1 MNIAGKGVLDITVI
15 AMGIIVLNEGFDNEA
30 SSTFSEPTSPDQQDQ
45 SQEEPNQEEQ
55 QVAESSASE
64 QTDTEQ
70 KAGDAQ
76 TEESQ
81 TTSTSVLHPEAEVRV
96 LVANGTEVTGAA
108 GATLDTLVANA
119 GYNGVQAVND
129 IGDEILPE
137 TLIYYGQGYD
147 LDAQNIRLIIN
158 ANRNNV
164 FPMPEILP
172 VEDLVDANVLVHVG
186 ADLFLIKVDEQVS

>member
-1 MNIAGKGVLDITVI
+1 MNIAGKGVLLIIAVI

-30 SSTFSEPTSPDQQDQ
+30 SSTFSELTSPDQQDQ

-76 TEESQ
+76 TEERQ

-186 ADLFLIKVDEQVS
+186 ADLFPDQGG

>member
-1 MNIAGKGVLDITVI
+1 MNIAGKGVLLIIAVI
-15 AMGIIVLNEGFDNEA
+15 AMGIIVLNEGFDNEP
-30 SSTFSEPTSPDQQDQ
+30 SSTFSEPANSDQQDQ

-76 TEESQ
+76 TDESQ

-129 IGDEILPE
+129 IGDEINAKINLSRS
-137 TLIYYGQGYD
+137 LIEMEQIDEARRLLEEVLKENLNSNDQSVAND
-147 LDAQNIRLIIN
+147 LL
-158 ANRNNV
+158 
-164 FPMPEILP
+164 ES
-172 VEDLVDANVLVHVG
+172 
-186 ADLFLIKVDEQVS
+186 IK